1 MSTHQDQNPN
11 QNPTDPEEA
20 TRRKVTD
27 TLAAIVYS
35 RRLDFEIDFAN
46 RYALEYFGVIRDDH
60 MGDGIEYVHPDDRAA
75 TLAAWQA
82 SMATGQHY
90 RHEHRLK
97 LADGHYRR
105 FLAEALPLRDE
116 QGKIVKWYGVL
127 TPLDGVPRQRGP
139 RTRPA
144 RVDYYPMRD
153 AGGNLQLVEVAAWH
167 DRPDDPSAKY
177 HPCGHWYRVE
187 VVAESVWISPE
198 PEPK

>member
-1 MSTHQDQNPN
+1 MSTHPDQAQDSDQSHSQNPKH
-11 QNPTDPEEA
+11 PEVI
-20 TRRKVTD
+20 RRD
-27 TLAAIVYS
+27 MAHALAAIVYS
-35 RRLDFEIDFAN
+35 GLPDNRLDFAN
-46 RYALEYFGVIRDDH
+46 RYALEYFGIALDDVT
-60 MGDGIEYVHPDDRAA
+60 DYRWLDLVHPEDRESV
-75 TLAAWQA
+75 LAAWKA

-105 FLAEALPLRDE
+105 FLSEALPLRDE

-144 RVDYYPMRD
+144 RVDYYPIHD
-153 AGGNLQLVEVAAWH
+153 AGGNLQLLEVAAWH

-177 HPCGHWYRVE
+177 HPCGMWYRVAF
-187 VVAESVWISPE
+187 V
-198 PEPK
+198 